1 MRTFRFLVCLL
12 LAAALTAADQAP
24 LILVPPFENLSGR
37 IIDIT
42 PDDRV
47 ATPKPDISVVVTTQP
62 PAVERKVIHD
72 RLTDAPRAVLEDAI
86 VKVPGTKVVE
96 RSRADGLLT
105 DQTPAERARDPAFA
119 TRLAQATGAKAVA
132 LGTITQIS
140 GSGISTTAEVR
151 VRLISA
157 DGTVTF
163 SQTASGTA
171 NEANDADFAAV
182 RAAILTLVADP
193 DFQAALQPTATPPKA
208 DGKTVDV
215 LFKPS
220 ESHCELEI
228 DGLLIG
234 HTPGR
239 FLLPEG
245 RVARVR
251 ISKAGFQTWDRKI
264 MPSRDLQLTPE
275 LVPSPR

>member
-1 MRTFRFLVCLL
+1 MRTSRFLACLL
-12 LAAALTAADQAP
+12 LASALTAADQTP

-140 GSGISTTAEVR
+140 GSGISTTADVR

-157 DGTVTF
+157 DGTVVF

-171 NEANDADFAAV
+171 DVPADAEFSAV
-182 RAAILTLVADP
+182 RAAILTLAADP

-239 FLLPEG
+239 FPLPEG
-245 RVARVR
+245 RAVRVR

-264 MPSRDLQLTPE
+264 MPSKDLQLTPE
-275 LVPSPR
+275 LAPSPR